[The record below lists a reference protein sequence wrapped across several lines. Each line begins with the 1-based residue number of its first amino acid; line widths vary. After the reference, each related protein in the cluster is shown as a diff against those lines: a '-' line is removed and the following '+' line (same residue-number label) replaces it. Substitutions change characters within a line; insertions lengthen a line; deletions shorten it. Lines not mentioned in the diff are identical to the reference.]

1 MFKISICNEMEM
13 REEQT
18 KNKFLIGK
26 LKHKFL
32 QKMLTE
38 FVSTTHLKDDRV
50 VVGSSIGEDAA
61 VIDMGD
67 KYLVAKTDPITFVT
81 DEIGYYAV
89 NVNVNDVVCT
99 GATPKWFQST
109 ILLPAK
115 HTDEDLIATI
125 FKNIHDTC
133 KSFGITVIG
142 GHTEITA
149 ALDRPIV
156 IGSLLGEVEKDKLVL
171 TSGAKA
177 GDSIIL
183 TKGIFIEGTSIIA
196 REKEVFL
203 KEKGYGNQFIEK
215 CKNYLFDPGIS
226 IFKEAVISNDNF
238 TVTSMHDLTEG
249 GLFCGIAET
258 AIASKLGVIIDKD
271 KINVLPEPR
280 ELSKIFNINP
290 YSTISSGS
298 LIISINPKFARD
310 LINLLAKNGVAS
322 ATIGK
327 FTKDEG
333 KYLLLDENNKEK
345 VMIYTEIDEIT
356 KIV

>member
-1 MFKISICNEMEM
+1 MEK
-13 REEQT
+13 Q
-18 KNKFLIGK
+18 KKFGIGK

-32 QKMLTE
+32 EKMLSE

-50 VVGSSIGEDAA
+50 VVGSNIGEDAA

-81 DEIGYYAV
+81 DEIGYYVV

-115 HTDEDLIATI
+115 HTDEDLIETI
-125 FKNIHDTC
+125 FRNIHDTC

-142 GHTEITA
+142 GHTEITSS
-149 ALDRPIV
+149 LTKPIIV
-156 IGSLLGEVEKDKLVL
+156 GSLLGEVEKDKLVL

-196 REKEVFL
+196 REKENFL
-203 KEKGYGNQFIEK
+203 QEKGYSNQFIEK
-215 CKNYLFDPGIS
+215 CKNYLYDPGIS
-226 IFKEAVISNDNF
+226 IFKEAVVSNGNF
-238 TVTSMHDLTEG
+238 TITSMHDITEG
-249 GLFCGIAET
+249 GLFCGIAEA
-258 AIASKLGVIIDKD
+258 AIASKLGVVINKD
-271 KINVLPEPR
+271 KINILPEPR
-280 ELSKIFNINP
+280 ELSKIFNIDP

-298 LIISINPKFARD
+298 LIISINPQFSGD
-310 LINLLAKNGVAS
+310 LINLLAKNGVESEA
-322 ATIGK
+322 IGK

-333 KYLLLDENNKEK
+333 NYLILDGKNREK
-345 VMIYTEIDEIT
+345 AMIYTEVDEIT
-356 KIV
+356 KIF